1 MCFSLSGRWPRR
13 RCAPAAASTLELLT
27 LTCITSGS
35 DGSGGAEW
43 EMEKVLA
50 TQVLFADKCVFQLV
64 REIQGFS

>member
-1 MCFSLSGRWPRR
+1 M
-13 RCAPAAASTLELLT
+13 PAAASTLELPT
-27 LTCITSGS
+27 LTCNTSGS